1 MPTTRLR
8 TNLVLRLLISLGLIG
23 ALLPFAPGR
32 VEAADEKP
40 TLLGF
45 ASADPAAELPGFV
58 SQAGRPPALAQLFWD
73 LGNWDSAKSAS
84 LSRRLDELEDLGVT
98 AYVEI
103 TTNSLAGL
111 NQGGQDANLNGMA
124 EGVAAWLKAGAN
136 RHILIAPLPE
146 MNLSHHAWGGNP
158 SGFKTGYAHIRGAF
172 LDQGLTPSQIR
183 FVFAPNG
190 TSDVGEF
197 NDYYPGGATVDVIG
211 FARLNRGDPWLDYNA
226 VFRTHIDDLQ
236 ARVSLARPILVTQ
249 TGSLTHASRAGW
261 LGDMFTNLKAN
272 PQVIGAIYFNRNKD
286 HDYRVLVNGVM
297 DSAFRSGY
305 QNWSN
310 PNEVDWIFDGRMDAW
325 VQARAA
331 AFSSGFID
339 IQGHIF
345 QNAITW
351 LSDQGITEGCNP
363 PNNTRFCP
371 QDLVTRGQMAVFIA
385 RALGLPAAS
394 GDHFADD
401 AGRFYEGAAN
411 KLFEAGITV
420 GCAENRYCGEEQIP
434 RAQMAAFLARILHLP
449 ATTTD
454 HFIDDAGTFEAAINK
469 LAEAGITAGCNPERY
484 DRFCP
489 TDPVTRGQMA
499 TFLRRA
505 LG

>member
-1 MPTTRLR
+1 
-8 TNLVLRLLISLGLIG
+8 
-23 ALLPFAPGR
+23 
-32 VEAADEKP
+32 
-40 TLLGF
+40 
-45 ASADPAAELPGFV
+45 
-58 SQAGRPPALAQLFWD
+58 
-73 LGNWDSAKSAS
+73 
-84 LSRRLDELEDLGVT
+84 VT

-236 ARVSLARPILVTQ
+236 ARVSLAKPILVTQ

-385 RALGLPAAS
+385 RALGLPSPMTPVGSTKVRRTSYSRPESRWGAPRTGIAA
-394 GDHFADD
+394 
-401 AGRFYEGAAN
+401 R
-411 KLFEAGITV
+411 
-420 GCAENRYCGEEQIP
+420 NRYPEP
-434 RAQMAAFLARILHLP
+434 RWQRSWHGSSICPPPPPIISSTTPGRSRLRSTSWRKP
-449 ATTTD
+449 A
-454 HFIDDAGTFEAAINK
+454 
-469 LAEAGITAGCNPERY
+469 
-484 DRFCP
+484 
-489 TDPVTRGQMA
+489 
-499 TFLRRA
+499 
-505 LG
+505 